1 MTKTLTAL
9 TALAVLLVG
18 CSAAN
23 AAEVPAPH
31 QDDKSFVSA
40 YVDALTK
47 GTPPPGTGTVHTVDE
62 LLLPPT
68 P

>member
-9 TALAVLLVG
+9 IALAVVLVG
-18 CSAAN
+18 CSSAN

-31 QDDKSFVSA
+31 QDDRSFLSA

-47 GTPPPGTGTVHTVDE
+47 GTPPPGSGSAHTVEE
-62 LLLPPT
+62 LLLPST